1 MVSKTELLNGFY
13 QALALW
19 RMVLPAMFIGCLCGN
34 LLQGT
39 RIWHFAESG
48 LHRMARFIRLPTASG
63 PYLAMCFLNRYAANT
78 MLAGLIKHD
87 RFPPQYLLAVF
98 LAGWFPTT
106 LYFYIFFIA
115 PALTAAVGVMV
126 TGLYSLFYL
135 GFNLLIALAGIALG
149 VLLRQPRDFGDPTKE
164 GSLTIDA
171 PLDDKPKGLLLVK
184 LSLVQFTRIAAVFV
198 PVTLLFALLINIRQ
212 ASAILER
219 LNPFLAS
226 WGLPSAA
233 VLVIIAGLPS
243 KISGIA
249 AIGPI
254 FQNGLLTSKE
264 VIVTLLVAA
273 VFHAGYEFFSSF
285 LPANLAI
292 FGSSRGWTLSTVTI
306 FIRLSAIGLML
317 ILGIG
322 IL

>member
-1 MVSKTELLNGFY
+1 MVSKAELLNGFY
-13 QALALW
+13 QALILW

-48 LHRMARFIRLPTASG
+48 LHRMARFIRLPAASG

-87 RFPPQYLLAVF
+87 RFPPRYLPAVF
-98 LAGWFPTT
+98 LTGWFPTI

-126 TGLYSLFYL
+126 TGVYSLFYL
-135 GFNLLIALAGIALG
+135 GFNLLIAVAGIALG
-149 VLLRQPRDFGDPTKE
+149 IWLQQSADAGNPIKIAPRKTDT
-164 GSLTIDA
+164 SW
-171 PLDDKPKGLLLVK
+171 DDKPRGLSLVK
-184 LSLVQFTRIAAVFV
+184 LSLVQFARIAAVFV
-198 PVTLLFALLINIRQ
+198 PVTLLFAVLINIRQ
-212 ASAILER
+212 ASAFLER
-219 LNPFLAS
+219 LNPFLSS
-226 WGLPSAA
+226 WGLPTVA

-254 FQNGLLTSKE
+254 FQNGLLTTRE
-264 VIVTLLVAA
+264 VILTLLLAA
-273 VFHAGYEFFSSF
+273 VFHSGYEFFASF

-292 FGSSRGWTLSTVTI
+292 FGSSRGWTLSAVTI
-306 FIRLSAIGLML
+306 LIRLSAIGL
-317 ILGIG
+317 ILFLGVVV
-322 IL
+322 L